1 MKRLIVFLFA
11 LLLPVQFAWAG
22 AAAYCGH
29 ETTPAQTRHF
39 GHHEHVHQASS
50 EVPSGGQLA
59 IDADCGVCHAPGSL
73 LPPEA
78 LGVDATAPSS
88 SAAVPHPLR
97 PLPTTLARAPDR
109 PQWLRLA

>member
-1 MKRLIVFLFA
+1 MKRLIVLLFA

-39 GHHEHVHQASS
+39 GHHEHVHSASS
-50 EVPSGGQLA
+50 ESSTSGKLA
-59 IDADCGVCHAPGSL
+59 IDADCGSCHASGSSL
-73 LPPEA
+73 LTDA
-78 LGVDATAPSS
+78 LVTAAVEPSS
-88 SAAVPHPLR
+88 TAAVPYPLR
-97 PLPTTLARAPDR
+97 PLPTTLARVPDR